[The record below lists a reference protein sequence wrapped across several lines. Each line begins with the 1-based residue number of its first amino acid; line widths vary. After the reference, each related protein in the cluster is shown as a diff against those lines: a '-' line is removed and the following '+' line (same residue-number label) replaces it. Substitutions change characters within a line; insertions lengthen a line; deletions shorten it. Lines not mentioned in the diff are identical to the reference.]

1 MTLRLRINVINPP
14 AGVALRMQRGRTE
27 LVEPSRVTTTVV
39 TFDFEVRVGSRATL
53 PNFLGEF
60 TQGPPAAR
68 FVYVN
73 SGHMAGQ
80 VGTCWSRRAKIPLA
94 AITKA
99 QIEQAIKTDGV
110 LVADYE
116 GTGRDGG
123 CRHARRCGSTVTAG
137 ASKRDARKL
146 IRGAKDEFAS
156 GRGMW

>member
-1 MTLRLRINVINPP
+1 MTLRLRINVINSP
-14 AGVALRMQRGRTE
+14 AGVTLRMQRGRHE
-27 LVEPSRVTTTVV
+27 LVEPSRETTTVV
-39 TFDFEVRVGSRATL
+39 TFDFEVRVGSRAGGL

-80 VGTCWSRRAKIPLA
+80 MGTCWSRRAKIPLA

-123 CRHARRCGSTVTAG
+123 PTC
-137 ASKRDARKL
+137 ASVRLDGDGWRIEA
-146 IRGAKDEFAS
+146 
-156 GRGMW
+156 